1 MKNKKN
7 DGKYVIID
15 DGTAGGGLF
24 LSENEY
30 YVDENKKV
38 VLCNSE
44 KKDNLFRKRYKL
56 THGDKCYSIIKYFCP
71 EVEFISIK
79 IMETGERGS
88 IDSFKAALEWCLK
101 EKIKLVHMSVGT
113 TNYIDA
119 KKIENIIKQMVSN
132 KMILCAALSNT
143 NFPTW
148 PACFDG
154 VFGVRNYIAKLQEK
168 EISVSKSFP
177 LVLQVTQ
184 KCNLRCS
191 YCVYSGDYKNRNHS
205 QKEMSWET
213 AKEAVDYL
221 YGHSMSSEDIYISF
235 YGGEPLLMFRLIKE
249 VVEYVKREYC
259 QRTVHFNLTT
269 NGTLFTPEIVQYF
282 IKNNIQIMFS
292 LDGPKEVHDKNRI
305 FAGSNRGSF
314 EKLRDS
320 MKMIYSM
327 DRKYYKKNVSFNTV
341 LDPQNELRTIYEFLD
356 KDRLISK
363 NLSRISVLN
372 DNYTDKQCEFS
383 GEFVEE
389 QEYEYFKCFLS
400 KLKRINEKF
409 VARAVKEEF
418 DNEMREIKQH
428 EEKMQEEISKVNHHS
443 GPCIPGAK
451 KIFVTAEG
459 NIYPCERVSEIS
471 EVSKIGDIKKGIDK
485 NKVLNLLN
493 IERYS
498 QDRCKDCWAYQHC
511 TICIA
516 CADDTKNISNK
527 EIEKHCWKVR
537 GGFEEA
543 MKNYCTLKELGYKFE
558 EYE

>member
-1 MKNKKN
+1 M
-7 DGKYVIID
+7 
-15 DGTAGGGLF
+15 
-24 LSENEY
+24 
-30 YVDENKKV
+30 
-38 VLCNSE
+38 CNSE

-327 DRKYYKKNVSFNTV
+327 DRKYYKKMC
-341 LDPQNELRTIYEFLD
+341 
-356 KDRLISK
+356 
-363 NLSRISVLN
+363 LS
-372 DNYTDKQCEFS
+372 TQC
-383 GEFVEE
+383 
-389 QEYEYFKCFLS
+389 
-400 KLKRINEKF
+400 
-409 VARAVKEEF
+409 
-418 DNEMREIKQH
+418 
-428 EEKMQEEISKVNHHS
+428 
-443 GPCIPGAK
+443 
-451 KIFVTAEG
+451 
-459 NIYPCERVSEIS
+459 
-471 EVSKIGDIKKGIDK
+471 
-485 NKVLNLLN
+485 
-493 IERYS
+493 
-498 QDRCKDCWAYQHC
+498 
-511 TICIA
+511 
-516 CADDTKNISNK
+516 
-527 EIEKHCWKVR
+527 
-537 GGFEEA
+537 
-543 MKNYCTLKELGYKFE
+543 
-558 EYE
+558 